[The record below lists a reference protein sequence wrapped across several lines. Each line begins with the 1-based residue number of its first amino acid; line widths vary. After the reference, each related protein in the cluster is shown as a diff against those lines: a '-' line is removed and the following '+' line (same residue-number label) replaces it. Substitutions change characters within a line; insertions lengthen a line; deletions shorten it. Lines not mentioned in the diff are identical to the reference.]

1 MRFFVPS
8 GLKNGEV
15 YKGSKSEV
23 KKEGW
28 RGLTCVERKRSEREK
43 EKEKE
48 GGVVWCGVVCYV
60 GLNE

>member
-1 MRFFVPS
+1 LRFFVPS

-28 RGLTCVERKRSEREK
+28 RGVTCVVRKKSEREK

-48 GGVVWCGVVCYV
+48 GGVVWCVMLG
-60 GLNE
+60 